1 MLLLQSA
8 TLGSQE
14 GTFDNIRMNTS
25 GDQAQVIRGLLNKFA
40 IRRVAMCCM
49 SSGKGRKQHLVVSH
63 DKGKVSDYHWDY
75 QYNYCDLSVYFSL
88 LSCNYH
94 LYSSKQIL
102 IEGN

>member
-1 MLLLQSA
+1 MHTSADTLGCVFPLQSA

-49 SSGKGRKQHLVVSH
+49 TSGKGRKQHLVVSH
-63 DKGKVSDYHWDY
+63 DKGKVRSI
-75 QYNYCDLSVYFSL
+75 QYVVY
-88 LSCNYH
+88 
-94 LYSSKQIL
+94 
-102 IEGN
+102 

>member
-1 MLLLQSA
+1 MFLLQSA

-63 DKGKVSDYHWDY
+63 DKGKVRNYYWDINTTVVILY
-75 QYNYCDLSVYFSL
+75 IYFSL
-88 LSCNYH
+88 LFYNYH
-94 LYSSKQIL
+94 LYLSKQIL